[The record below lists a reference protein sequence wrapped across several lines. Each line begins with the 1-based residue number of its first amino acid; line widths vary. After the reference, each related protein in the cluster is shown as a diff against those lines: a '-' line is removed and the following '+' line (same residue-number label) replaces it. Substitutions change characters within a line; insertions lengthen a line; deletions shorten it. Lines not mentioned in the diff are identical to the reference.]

1 MCARKKYMAVL
12 VAAVLAAAGCALE
25 AQHAAKSGDAPKETR
40 SAYERQ
46 DPAELAETLSTM
58 HMTEALQGMAA
69 QHAGKDTV
77 MDLWAYANAKLNLA
91 AAEPDPAVARRL
103 IDDAVA
109 ALGKLV
115 DRTSKGASDEEVVS
129 NMEYRLA
136 LVDACG
142 RTACR
147 LRAETI
153 LMLMGGE
160 DDRQAILE
168 YTGKVL
174 TSKPDK
180 DGNSTLS
187 KADELE
193 KMLGNVKI
201 TDEINYQ
208 VRLERLK
215 IRVPYSIAWMKLYR
229 GMVLGRQPGGAILAA
244 PGRQERRRKVRHRQ
258 RRGRR

>member
-1 MCARKKYMAVL
+1 MRRKKYMAVL

-25 AQHAAKSGDAPKETR
+25 AQHAAKSGDAPKETQ

-142 RTACR
+142 AC
-147 LRAETI
+147 L
-153 LMLMGGE
+153 
-160 DDRQAILE
+160 
-168 YTGKVL
+168 
-174 TSKPDK
+174 P
-180 DGNSTLS
+180 
-187 KADELE
+187 
-193 KMLGNVKI
+193 
-201 TDEINYQ
+201 
-208 VRLERLK
+208 
-215 IRVPYSIAWMKLYR
+215 P
-229 GMVLGRQPGGAILAA
+229 P
-244 PGRQERRRKVRHRQ
+244 RRDHPHAHG
-258 RRGRR
+258 RRGRPPGHPRIHRQGPDLQAGQGRQQHAEQGRRTREDARECQDHGRDQLPGAA